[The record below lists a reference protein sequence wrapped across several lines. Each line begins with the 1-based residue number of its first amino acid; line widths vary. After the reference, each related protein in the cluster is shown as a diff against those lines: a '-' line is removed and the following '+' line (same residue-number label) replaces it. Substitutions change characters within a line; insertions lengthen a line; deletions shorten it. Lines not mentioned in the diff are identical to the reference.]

1 MGNAQGA
8 HCLLHL
14 QTNKVVKRRNLTKI
28 PITPSIIKKVHALAT
43 LEDMPQ
49 GLKMI
54 NKADNVIFDSAF
66 IAGVDYDENN

>member
-28 PITPSIIKKVHALAT
+28 PIMSSIIKQVHALAT
-43 LEDMPQ
+43 LDNMAQE
-49 GLKMI
+49 LKI
-54 NKADNVIFDSAF
+54 TNKENNLIFDYDW
-66 IAGVDYDENN
+66 IAGVNYD

>member
-1 MGNAQGA
+1 MENSQGG
-8 HCLLHL
+8 HEILHL

-54 NKADNVIFDSAF
+54 NKADNVIFDYAY
-66 IAGVDYDENN
+66 IVGVD